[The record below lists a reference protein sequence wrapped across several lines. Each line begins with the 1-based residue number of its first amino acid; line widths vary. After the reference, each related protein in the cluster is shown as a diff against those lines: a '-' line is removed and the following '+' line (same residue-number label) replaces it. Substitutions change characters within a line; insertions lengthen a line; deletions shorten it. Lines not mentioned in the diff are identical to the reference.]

1 MFFVFSAMIEFALV
15 LLFKRRTDWKNVSVK
30 SNEKEQASK
39 IFISGKKSFRNDRI
53 QRIFLTSEEMISN
66 ANNNRDTGIGNKAN
80 STLLNMQ
87 SKQAVKIDLAAFIL
101 FSALYALFNFIYF
114 SYLFGKF

>member
-1 MFFVFSAMIEFALV
+1 MIEFALV

-39 IFISGKKSFRNDRI
+39 IFISGKKFLRNDRI
-53 QRIFLTSEEMISN
+53 QSIFPTSEEMKSI
-66 ANNNRDTGIGNKAN
+66 ANNYTDTGNGYNAN
-80 STLLNMQ
+80 STLLNLQ
-87 SKQAVKIDLAAFIL
+87 SKQAAKIDLAAFIL
-101 FSALYALFNFIYF
+101 FSLLYALFNFIYF